1 MKKYSYHRPPYEVA
15 QTVNDGVK
23 ELNLNTSGGH
33 VCSAQPN
40 LPIVCV
46 SRPNYTHGED
56 AQKRREVIMKTVNN
70 AMTLEDKNV
79 YFVDGGKFCD
89 GFGAGDSIS
98 VVSVHPNGLDFICMA
113 NQ

>member
-1 MKKYSYHRPPYEVA
+1 
-15 QTVNDGVK
+15 
-23 ELNLNTSGGH
+23 
-33 VCSAQPN
+33 
-40 LPIVCV
+40 
-46 SRPNYTHGED
+46 
-56 AQKRREVIMKTVNN
+56 MKTVNN